1 MSMNLFYEEYPTSIE
16 NDGKEIP
23 IITDFRSYI
32 QLLDM
37 LKDDELSSNEKYQL
51 LLQYFKKLP
60 SDFSQAM
67 DALIDFVTMKELP
80 KCGVQEDGE
89 IEESDVNK
97 KELYSFSIDY
107 PFIFSAFLQD
117 YGINLREIPYLHW
130 WEFCM
135 LFDGLSEDTEIR
147 KRIMYRNMNLND
159 IKDKDERSRVE
170 KIQRLIRLPGNEPS
184 DFDIGDA
191 FGW

>member
-1 MSMNLFYEEYPTSIE
+1 MSMNLFYEEYPTTIE
-16 NDGKEIP
+16 VDGEDIS

-37 LKDDELSSNEKYQL
+37 LQDDELSSNEKFQL
-51 LLQYFKKLP
+51 LQQYFKETP

-67 DALIDFVTMKELP
+67 DALVDFVTMEELP
-80 KCGVQEDGE
+80 RCGVQEDEE
-89 IEESDVNK
+89 IEESSVNK

-117 YGINLREIPYLHW
+117 YGINLREIRYMHW

-135 LFDGLSEDTEIR
+135 LFDGLSEDTEIK
-147 KRIMYRNMNLND
+147 KRIMYRNKDLNE
-159 IKDKDERSRVE
+159 IKDEEEKKRIE
-170 KIQRLIRLPGNEPS
+170 KIQRLIRLPGNEPT